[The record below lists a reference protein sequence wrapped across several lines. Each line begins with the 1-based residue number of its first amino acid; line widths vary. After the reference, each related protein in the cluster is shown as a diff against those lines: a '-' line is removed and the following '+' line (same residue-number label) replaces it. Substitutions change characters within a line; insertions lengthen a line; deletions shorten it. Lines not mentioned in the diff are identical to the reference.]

1 MVQSGRTANPHIV
14 NYWYEIDGAVKAAV
28 KERKMTKVGMV
39 TVYYQSGTLKIALPS
54 GRVLSYV
61 RPRMTVNRFGSESVS
76 YEGIGTNRKWTRI
89 ESYGAKFCEN
99 IVQATA
105 RDVLA
110 EAMLRLEKKGFD
122 IVCHIHDEVVLEV
135 PEGISSV
142 EEVNGIMAVCPDWCV
157 RGFRLRQPDLKVR
170 FTRKIRR
177 NLWED
182 ATGKGI
188 RIRPQVLQSDGS

>member
-1 MVQSGRTANPHIV
+1 M

-28 KERKMTKVGMV
+28 KERKMTTVGRV
-39 TVYYQSGTLKIALPS
+39 TVYYQSGMLKIALPS

-76 YEGIGTNRKWTRI
+76 YEGVGTNRKWTRI

-135 PEGISSV
+135 PEGTSSV
-142 EEVNGIMAVCPDWCV
+142 EEVNEIMAVCLTGV
-157 RGFRLRQPDLKVR
+157 KGFRLRLPDLKVR

-177 NLWED
+177 QKHVCINRKLKN
-182 ATGKGI
+182 G
-188 RIRPQVLQSDGS
+188 